1 MEAKN
6 KTEVKDIIL
15 MEPKRKELSRWT
27 MWLERN
33 FTEARVFPNAEAFQR
48 LVEGKRIE
56 VRTNSARFI
65 PPSDLSF
72 LDNRREP
79 TAKGL
84 VNAAAFF
91 LSCPANLAQY
101 VRSLSDKEV
110 QLWKLNLK
118 KVYTSDRMLVDA
130 TGQSWMKKKN
140 DSFYAD
146 YIILTDGEW
155 FKYVYSDSDLERGYG
170 YRLHEAYLYLPPVYR
185 RVFAPLFFPE
195 IKAVPD
201 AHDELPNRR
210 LTVFHSE
217 LDLMQGYSSLKDM
230 YRKKVLTVGKKNILI
245 TTVKKVLKQVS
256 LKEFFGG
263 DGPNELVYARSIAA
277 LTLMTLLFQ
286 NHPKGDQPFE
296 DLMKGF
302 VESLN
307 QNQVFL
313 LPLLLSHISGFRS
326 CKLKYSTIPELLE
339 ETVSILTRANSGWI
353 SVDDIKDSLLIY
365 PADEDSLEILRPR
378 HVIGMYM
385 SNKVTGVNIH
395 LGNHVDEL
403 GDPILRGLLFLMGSV
418 GLLEL
423 AYEKPKPTDATLYG
437 GLRYVRLTQLGKYAF
452 GIIPSYLP
460 PTVENP
466 QEIFELDDRR
476 LIIRVMKEDNPYEGL
491 LADIAVPIGNHR
503 YRVSNESFLK
513 KCQSKKDVKGKIEF
527 FKHFIYQKKEP
538 AIWKRFFESL
548 LKQCNPLELQDA
560 SRYVLYQLDGKDEG
574 LLRLL
579 TTDPVLKTL
588 IIRAEGYR
596 ILVEKSNQKQLME
609 RLKAYGYLL

>member
-6 KTEVKDIIL
+6 KKEVKDIIL
-15 MEPKRKELSRWT
+15 VEPKRKELSHWT
-27 MWLERN
+27 TWLERN
-33 FTEARVFPNAEAFQR
+33 LSEAGVIPNAKAFRR

-56 VRTNSARFI
+56 VRSNDARTI

-72 LDNRREP
+72 LDNQKEQ
-79 TAKGL
+79 TTKES

-101 VRSLSDKEV
+101 VHSLSDKEV
-110 QLWKLNLK
+110 QMWKLNLK
-118 KVYTSDRMLVDA
+118 KVYTNDRMMVDA
-130 TGQSWMKKKN
+130 TGQSWMKKKSDN
-140 DSFYAD
+140 FYAE
-146 YIILTDGEW
+146 YTILTDGDW
-155 FKYVYSDSDLERGYG
+155 FKYVYSDSEVERGYG
-170 YRLHEAYLYLPPVYR
+170 YREHAAYLYLPAEYR

-201 AHDELPNRR
+201 AYDELPNRR

-217 LDLMQGYSSLKDM
+217 LDLMKGYSSLKDM

-245 TTVKKVLKQVS
+245 TTVKKVLKNVP

-263 DGPNELVYARSIAA
+263 SGPNELTYARSIAA

-286 NHPKGDQPFE
+286 NRPKGDQPLE
-296 DLMKGF
+296 ELMKGF
-302 VESLN
+302 VECIS
-307 QNQVFL
+307 QNQAFL
-313 LPLLLSHISGFRS
+313 LPMLLPHVSGLRVN
-326 CKLKYSTIPELLE
+326 KLKFSTIPDLLK
-339 ETVSILTRANSGWI
+339 ETVSVLLRANSGWI

-365 PADEDSLEILRPR
+365 PTNDDTLQIIRPR

-395 LGNHVDEL
+395 PGNHVEEL

-423 AYEKPKPTDATLYG
+423 AYEKPKPTGATPYG

-452 GIIPSYLP
+452 GVIPSYLP

-476 LIIRVMKEDNPYEGL
+476 LIIRITRENNPYESL

-560 SRYVLYQLDGKDEG
+560 SRYILYQLDGKDEG

-579 TTDPVLKTL
+579 TTDPVLKAL

-596 ILVEKSNQKQLME
+596 ILVEKDNQKQLME